1 MDTLRELS
9 RKRKSAEDLHS
20 VVRTMK
26 SLAAVSIRQFEEAA
40 RSLEDYYRAVELGLR
55 AALLFRPLGGRVA
68 EPWDSV
74 LLLFGSDQGMAG
86 QFNDLLVEYAARS
99 LQERGPPLGS
109 SRFWVAGAKAAGGV
123 EERFG
128 GAERLFSLPPSAQA
142 IAHAVQEVVLQFER
156 RRRERGEA
164 GLVVFFN
171 TPTSGASYR
180 QERLDLLPPDRRW
193 LERLGAG
200 TWPAHCLPTY
210 RAPWEDL
217 FSALIGEYL
226 FVALFRAFAASLAA
240 ENAARLASMERAEKN
255 IREKREELTARHH
268 SLRQQTSTEELF
280 DVISGFE
287 ALTSGPGRG

>member
-1 MDTLRELS
+1 MVSETSFSPPARECLRG
-9 RKRKSAEDLHS
+9 D
-20 VVRTMK
+20 
-26 SLAAVSIRQFEEAA
+26 A
-40 RSLEDYYRAVELGLR
+40 R
-55 AALLFRPLGGRVA
+55 
-68 EPWDSV
+68 
-74 LLLFGSDQGMAG
+74 
-86 QFNDLLVEYAARS
+86 
-99 LQERGPPLGS
+99 
-109 SRFWVAGAKAAGGV
+109 
-123 EERFG
+123 
-128 GAERLFSLPPSAQA
+128 
-142 IAHAVQEVVLQFER
+142 
-156 RRRERGEA
+156 
-164 GLVVFFN
+164 LVVFFN
-171 TPTSGASYR
+171 RPTSGASYR

-200 TWPAHCLPTY
+200 TWPAHCLPTD

-287 ALTSGPGRG
+287 ALTAEPGKG